1 MLLKLKRHY
10 FFLIIITRSLMKQ
23 LKRSFKK
30 FSFIKSLT
38 GKNLKLLNS
47 YKVIQYFIFD
57 LIILFKQL
65 GMQFKTVSL

>member
-1 MLLKLKRHY
+1 
-10 FFLIIITRSLMKQ
+10 MKQ

-38 GKNLKLLNS
+38 GKNLKLLNN

-65 GMQFKTVSL
+65 GMQFKTISL